1 MGETLWVGTYHDVT
15 DSEAF
20 GVKGVSFLKEDIVRV
35 IVEDAKENNDMDE
48 VAVEKLTSEL
58 VDVCE
63 SCVGDTIYH
72 IENTGKSLKSLNHS
86 TSR

>member
-1 MGETLWVGTYHDVT
+1 MGEHLWVGTYHDVT
-15 DSEAF
+15 DCENF
-20 GVKGVSFLKEDIVRV
+20 GVKGVSFLKEDVVKV
-35 IVEDAKENNDMDE
+35 IVEDAKEHNDMDE
-48 VAVEKLTSEL
+48 AAVEKLFSEL

-72 IENTGKSLKSLNHS
+72 IENSGKSLKSLNHS